1 MSETPSFLNELNPQ
15 QRQAVTAGPGQVLVL
30 AGPGSG
36 KTRVLTYRI
45 AYLVQAEQV
54 RPYNIL
60 AVTFTNKAAR
70 EMEARLEKLL
80 GEEARD
86 LWLGTFHSVCARLLR
101 REVEQL
107 PLKPNFA
114 IMDSDDQETLVKQ
127 ALRDLRLDEKVY
139 RPSSVHAAISR
150 AKNELIQAKDYPRN
164 NYRDEVV
171 ARVYQRYQEKLIGNN
186 SLDFDDLLMYAVL
199 LLEEHPMIR
208 EKYSSRFHHILVDEF
223 QDTNGAQYQL
233 LRLLAEMR
241 GNLFVVGDEDQ
252 SIYRWRGADYRNV
265 LRYEEDYP
273 QCQKVLL
280 EQNYRSTQN
289 LLDTARAVIDHNLNR
304 TPKKLRTDRGT
315 GDPISLYEAE
325 DDRAEAAYVVDTI
338 RRAVS
343 IGQVKASEFAVM
355 YRTNAQSRL
364 LEEAF
369 MSSGMAY
376 RLVGA
381 QRFYGRREVKDLIS
395 YLRLVQNPAD
405 DVSLSRVINV
415 PPRGI
420 GDKTL
425 MGLQSAAQ
433 QIDSNAG
440 EVLMLLGKE
449 GDQSPFWKSIGRGA
463 PALADF
469 GAMLSVWRASLPDMT
484 LPELFDRI
492 IAETHYQAYIDDGSE
507 EGTGRWENV
516 QELRRLA
523 FEYEDHGLIAF
534 LENLA
539 LVSDQDTVPE
549 QASAPT
555 LLTLH
560 AAKGLEFGQV
570 FIIGLDDGILPHS
583 RSLDEPEEMAE
594 ERRLFYVGITRAR
607 NKLYLVRANRRSTYG
622 SYEESLPS
630 RFLKNIPDGLVQR
643 QGLSG
648 IERRSRA
655 ASWSQDT
662 RTGSGSSWGRG
673 DRASQGTRRESMPTR
688 SPSQPLTRRDPTP
701 EPVQPAYTA
710 PTEVRFQAGMR
721 VRHPKWGEGLVLSA
735 RIDGPDE
742 LVEIMFEG
750 VGPKLLI
757 AALANLE
764 IL

>member
-1 MSETPSFLNELNPQ
+1 MTDSPSFLDELNPQ
-15 QRQAVTAGPGQVLVL
+15 QHLAVTTSQGQVLVL

-80 GEEARD
+80 GEQARD
-86 LWLGTFHSVCARLLR
+86 LWLGTFHGVCARLLR
-101 REVEQL
+101 REVERL

-127 ALRDLRLDEKVY
+127 ALRDLKLDEKLY
-139 RPSSVHAAISR
+139 RPSSVHSAISR
-150 AKNELIQAKDYPRN
+150 AKNELIQAKDYPRT

-171 ARVYQRYQEKLIGNN
+171 ARVYQRYQEKLIENN
-186 SLDFDDLLMYAVL
+186 SVDFDDLLMYAVL
-199 LLEEHPMIR
+199 LLQEHAMVR
-208 EKYSSRFHHILVDEF
+208 EKYSLRFHHILVDEF

-233 LRLLAEMR
+233 LRLLAEAH
-241 GNLFVVGDEDQ
+241 GNMFVVGDEDQ

-265 LRYEEDYP
+265 LRFEEDFP
-273 QCQKVLL
+273 KCQKILL
-280 EQNYRSTQN
+280 EQNYRSTQTV
-289 LLDTARAVIDHNLNR
+289 LDTARAVIDHNLNR
-304 TPKKLRTDRGT
+304 TPKKLFTDRGP
-315 GDPISLYEAE
+315 GDPILLYEAV
-325 DDRAEAAYVVDTI
+325 DDHAEAVYVVETI
-338 RRAVS
+338 QQAVAS
-343 IGQVKASEFAVM
+343 GQVKASEFAIM

-369 MSSGMAY
+369 LHSGLAY

-381 QRFYGRREVKDLIS
+381 QRFYGRREVKDLIC
-395 YLRLVQNPAD
+395 YLRLVQNPSD
-405 DVSLSRVINV
+405 EVSLARVINV

-433 QIDSNAG
+433 TIDASAG
-440 EVLMLLGKE
+440 EALMLLGKE
-449 GDQSPFWKSIGRGA
+449 GDKSPFWKSIGRGA
-463 PALADF
+463 IALADF
-469 GAMLSVWRASLPDMT
+469 GGMLGGWRDSLADLSLPD
-484 LPELFDRI
+484 LFDRI
-492 IAETHYQAYIDDGSE
+492 VAETNYQAHIDDGSE
-507 EGTGRWENV
+507 EGTERWENV

-523 FEYEDHGLIAF
+523 FEYSERGLIAF

-570 FIIGLDDGILPHS
+570 FIVGLDEGILPHS
-583 RSLDEPEEMAE
+583 RSLEEPEEMAE

-630 RFLKNIPDGLVQR
+630 RFLKNIPDGLIQR
-643 QGLSG
+643 LGRGGS
-648 IERRSRA
+648 RASRA
-655 ASWSQDT
+655 AAWSQDS
-662 RTGSGSSWGRG
+662 RTGPTSPWGR
-673 DRASQGTRRESMPTR
+673 DKQRSQSTRWESTPARAAQPVTRQE
-688 SPSQPLTRRDPTP
+688 PTP
-701 EPVQPAYTA
+701 EPVQPPFTA
-710 PTEVRFQAGMR
+710 PTEVRYQAGMR
-721 VRHPKWGEGLVLSA
+721 IRHPKWGEGLVLSA

-750 VGPKLLI
+750 VGAKLLI